1 MQKDAKTYWDER
13 YAAKPFARGK
23 GPSDFLQAM
32 LPRLEQGK
40 VLDIGMGEGQNAVY
54 LAQKGFKIKGFDLSR
69 VAIEHAKTLARESG
83 VTIEAQ
89 STDLDLYLFGI
100 MEYESIIMTKFRPPN
115 SRYYTNIISALKQG
129 GILLIESY
137 GVAEMKEAIGK
148 DEDYRNYFFHS
159 NEILKNIQGLRILF
173 YQEGLIDGKHVV
185 QCLAQKPIDKD
196 AAKLKLF
203 DMSTKKND
211 VESSKHLELAEK
223 LFKK

>member
-1 MQKDAKTYWDER
+1 MAIDAKTYWDQH
-13 YAAKPFARGK
+13 YSAKPFAGGK
-23 GPSDFLQAM
+23 GPSDFLHQM
-32 LPRLEQGK
+32 LPRLEKAK

-54 LAQKGFKIKGFDLSR
+54 LAQKGFQVKGFDISK
-69 VAIEHAKTLARESG
+69 VAIEHAKQLAKDTS

-100 MEYESIIMTKFRPPN
+100 MEYDSIIMTKFRPSN
-115 SRYYTNIISALKQG
+115 SRYYSNIISALKQG
-129 GILLIESY
+129 GILLIESL
-137 GVAEMKEAIGK
+137 GIPEMNEAIGK
-148 DEDYRNYFFHS
+148 DEEFRNYYFHS

-173 YQEGLIDGKHVV
+173 YQEGLVNDRHVV

-211 VESSKHLELAEK
+211 AESSKHLELAEK